1 MLFVWFLGESTAR
14 HGAPISLRLYLTFR
28 HSNLL
33 QGDFIEAYIYNY
45 KITDILSSR
54 TKIKGFDF

>member
-1 MLFVWFLGESTAR
+1 MLFVWFLGESTSCHCAT
-14 HGAPISLRLYLTFR
+14 ISLRLYLTFR
-28 HSNLL
+28 HSNFL